1 MHITINIPEHE
12 VIESMD
18 LTEDEL
24 IEIKKKL
31 EKLETNWFSLKTG
44 RDEETLIP
52 IEVILFS
59 VIRIIK

>member
-52 IEVILFS
+52 IELILFS

>member
-1 MHITINIPEHE
+1 MHIAIDIPEHK

-18 LTEDEL
+18 LTENEV

-52 IEVILFS
+52 IELILFS